1 MMKEIV
7 VVDKDLQD
15 LIPGF
20 LKNRETDIE
29 KLTKAI
35 EEEDYETIRIIGH
48 SMKGFGS
55 GYGFHF
61 VTEIGKVIEEAGL
74 KKDLKKTNESLERLK
89 LYFANIEIRYE

>member
-1 MMKEIV
+1 MNEIV

-74 KKDLKKTNESLERLK
+74 KKDLKKANESLERLK

>member
-1 MMKEIV
+1 MMNEIV

-74 KKDLKKTNESLERLK
+74 KKDLKKANESLERLK

>member
-29 KLTKAI
+29 KLTKAF

-74 KKDLKKTNESLERLK
+74 KKDLKKANESLERLK

>member
-20 LKNRETDIE
+20 LKNREIDIE

-74 KKDLKKTNESLERLK
+74 KKDLKKANESLERLK

>member
-1 MMKEIV
+1 MKEIV

-35 EEEDYETIRIIGH
+35 EEEDYETIRIVGH

-74 KKDLKKTNESLERLK
+74 KKDLKKANESLERLK

>member
-35 EEEDYETIRIIGH
+35 EEEDYETIRIVGH

-74 KKDLKKTNESLERLK
+74 KKDLKKANESLERLK

>member
-74 KKDLKKTNESLERLK
+74 KKDLKKANESLERLK